1 MTLHLRCAD
10 TSVVLDLPD
19 DRFPV
24 VRHWGPDLGDVSG
37 EDLADVTPAQA
48 TSLGTNTAWIT
59 NDLPILPLAYLGW
72 NARPAV
78 ALSRTDGSAFSPHP
92 TAFTHEEGSEDTP
105 AGTALVVRSSGT
117 DTAHELTLGTE
128 LRLEAC
134 GLVRLRAWV
143 RNDRPESDGEHGADL
158 VVGELTP
165 VLPLPDSA
173 DELLDTTG
181 HHVQERRL
189 VRTPFTPGTRLRE
202 SWEGRPGHDAVT
214 WLAAGPTGF
223 GWRSGRVH
231 GVHAAW
237 SGNVRHLAMNPASGR
252 KLLGAGELLLPG
264 EVSLAPGHEVSDPT
278 AGRPGAA
285 AVHDQTLAVYRL
297 LDALHERFPS
307 LEIESC
313 AGGGGRIDLGIME
326 RTQRVWASDCIDAHD
341 RQNIQRGTT
350 LLLPPEMVG
359 THVGSGRAHTT
370 LRDLD
375 LDFRAGTALWGHMG
389 VEWDLTEA
397 DDATRERLASI
408 IALHKELRGLLHSG
422 VTVHADLPDDD
433 VLRIEGVVAPD
444 GSDAL
449 FEIASL
455 GQLLAW
461 PTAPRPLPG
470 LDPSRR
476 YHVRLAA
483 PVYPELHLAAG
494 WMAQGV
500 TLPGSYLTTT
510 GLALPVLHPDHL
522 VLLRVSAVD

>member
-1 MTLHLRCAD
+1 MER
-10 TSVVLDLPD
+10 LD
-19 DRFPV
+19 
-24 VRHWGPDLGDVSG
+24 
-37 EDLADVTPAQA
+37 
-48 TSLGTNTAWIT
+48 I
-59 NDLPILPLAYLGW
+59 AYLKW
-72 NARPAV
+72 DHN
-78 ALSRTDGSAFSPHP
+78 SP
-92 TAFTHEEGSEDTP
+92 
-105 AGTALVVRSSGT
+105 
-117 DTAHELTLGTE
+117 
-128 LRLEAC
+128 
-134 GLVRLRAWV
+134 
-143 RNDRPESDGEHGADL
+143 
-158 VVGELTP
+158 
-165 VLPLPDSA
+165 
-173 DELLDTTG
+173 LLAT
-181 HHVQERRL
+181 
-189 VRTPFTPGTRLRE
+189 
-202 SWEGRPGHDAVT
+202 
-214 WLAAGPTGF
+214 
-223 GWRSGRVH
+223 
-231 GVHAAW
+231 
-237 SGNVRHLAMNPASGR
+237 
-252 KLLGAGELLLPG
+252 
-264 EVSLAPGHEVSDPT
+264 GHEVADPT
-278 AGRPGAA
+278 TGRQGAA

-297 LDALHERFPS
+297 LDALHERFPA

-350 LLLPPEMVG
+350 LLLPPELVG

-408 IALHKELRGLLHSG
+408 IAMHKELRGLLHSG

-483 PVYPELHLAAG
+483 PAYPELSLTAG
-494 WMAQGV
+494 WMDEGV
-500 TLPGSYLTTT
+500 TLPGSYLSTT

>member
-1 MTLHLRCAD
+1 VLLNTWEAVYFDHDLDKLKALADAAAQVGIERYVLDDGWFGSRRDD
-10 TSVVLDLPD
+10 TSGLGDWRVSPEAWPGGLEPLVEHVHSLGMEFGLWFEPEMINADSDLARAHPEWILSDGAGGAPEHRHQRVLDLAAPGAREYLLD
-19 DRFPV
+19 AVSSLVGR
-24 VRHWGPDLGDVSG
+24 LG
-37 EDLADVTPAQA
+37 
-48 TSLGTNTAWIT
+48 I
-59 NDLPILPLAYLGW
+59 AYLKW
-72 NARPAV
+72 DHN
-78 ALSRTDGSAFSPHP
+78 SP
-92 TAFTHEEGSEDTP
+92 
-105 AGTALVVRSSGT
+105 
-117 DTAHELTLGTE
+117 
-128 LRLEAC
+128 
-134 GLVRLRAWV
+134 
-143 RNDRPESDGEHGADL
+143 
-158 VVGELTP
+158 
-165 VLPLPDSA
+165 
-173 DELLDTTG
+173 LLAT
-181 HHVQERRL
+181 
-189 VRTPFTPGTRLRE
+189 
-202 SWEGRPGHDAVT
+202 
-214 WLAAGPTGF
+214 
-223 GWRSGRVH
+223 
-231 GVHAAW
+231 
-237 SGNVRHLAMNPASGR
+237 
-252 KLLGAGELLLPG
+252 
-264 EVSLAPGHEVSDPT
+264 GHEVADPV

-285 AVHDQTLAVYRL
+285 AVHDQTLALYRL
-297 LDALHERFPS
+297 LDDLRERFPD

-326 RTQRVWASDCIDAHD
+326 RAQRVWASDCIDAHD
-341 RQNIQRGTT
+341 RQDIQRGTT
-350 LLLPPEMVG
+350 LLLPPELVG

-476 YHVRLAA
+476 YHVGLAA
-483 PVYPELHLAAG
+483 PAYPELSLAAS
-494 WMAQGV
+494 WMAEGV

>member
-1 MTLHLRCAD
+1 MLLNTWEAVYFDHDLDKLKALADAAAQVGIERYVLDDGWFGSRRDD
-10 TSVVLDLPD
+10 TSGLGDWQVSPEAWPNGLEPLVEHVHALGMEFGLWFEPEMVNVDSDVARAHPEWILSDGAGGAPEHRHQRVLDLSAP
-19 DRFPV
+19 
-24 VRHWGPDLGDVSG
+24 G
-37 EDLADVTPAQA
+37 
-48 TSLGTNTAWIT
+48 AWDYLFDAIST
-59 NDLPILPLAYLGW
+59 LVERLDIAYLKW
-72 NARPAV
+72 DHN
-78 ALSRTDGSAFSPHP
+78 SP
-92 TAFTHEEGSEDTP
+92 
-105 AGTALVVRSSGT
+105 
-117 DTAHELTLGTE
+117 
-128 LRLEAC
+128 
-134 GLVRLRAWV
+134 
-143 RNDRPESDGEHGADL
+143 
-158 VVGELTP
+158 
-165 VLPLPDSA
+165 
-173 DELLDTTG
+173 LLAT
-181 HHVQERRL
+181 
-189 VRTPFTPGTRLRE
+189 
-202 SWEGRPGHDAVT
+202 
-214 WLAAGPTGF
+214 
-223 GWRSGRVH
+223 
-231 GVHAAW
+231 
-237 SGNVRHLAMNPASGR
+237 
-252 KLLGAGELLLPG
+252 
-264 EVSLAPGHEVSDPT
+264 GHEVSDPT

-483 PVYPELHLAAG
+483 PVYPELRLAAG